1 MLDSLCS
8 RLHNLDMATHKNSER
23 DAFPQVISAESLPAF
38 RRGALVLLTLQSP
51 REKFFG
57 AVLSLAS
64 FGLAFTGIPLE
75 SIDDFIAQ
83 LREGEKVLPP
93 TLFFPMHRVERIEL
107 DQRSGDVP
115 SIAERFQ
122 SKSGIS
128 AQQVFREEAAG

>member
-1 MLDSLCS
+1 
-8 RLHNLDMATHKNSER
+8 MAPDRESER
-23 DAFPQVISAESLPAF
+23 GVFPQVISAESLPAF
-38 RRGALVLLTLQSP
+38 RSGALVVLTLQSP
-51 REKFFG
+51 REKLFG

-64 FGLAFTGIPLE
+64 FGLVFAGIPLE

-83 LREGEKVLPP
+83 LRDGEKILPP

-115 SIAERFQ
+115 SISERFHN
-122 SKSGIS
+122 KSGTS